1 MSLVLIVDFR
11 TPSRYLSAEEDL
23 KKLVRGVKLIL
34 RIAQVEPLASHL
46 DHKDESPLLDH
57 QLHLKSDKELEE
69 VVRERL
75 ETLYH
80 PASTCRMA
88 PLEDGGVVDAKLRVY
103 GVQGLRVCDASIF
116 PEIVSGHTV
125 RFLYVTQRYDLDA
138 YMWSN

>member
-1 MSLVLIVDFR
+1 
-11 TPSRYLSAEEDL
+11 
-23 KKLVRGVKLIL
+23 
-34 RIAQVEPLASHL
+34 
-46 DHKDESPLLDH
+46 LLDH

-125 RFLYVTQRYDLDA
+125 RFLHVTHRYDLDA